1 MKIDTGSAGFL
12 TRYITMLVLY
22 LVADDAATKEM
33 YVAAVTAY
41 MAKPKGERDA
51 GFDLFSVAASVPGMA
66 PTAVGG
72 SSSEGAAVKVS
83 QTCRAAVYDPLLG
96 RFRAY
101 WMLPRS
107 SISKTPLRLANSVG
121 LIDAGYRGP
130 LLAMVYSTGKDFA
143 IAFGDRYFQ
152 IAGPELQPFERI
164 EIVDTIPGGATIR
177 GAGGFGS
184 TGRSGAEIV
193 AAATAANDEFNGGVD
208 YIR

>member
-1 MKIDTGSAGFL
+1 LGSAEFL
-12 TRYITMLVLY
+12 TRYTTMLVLY
-22 LVADDAATKEM
+22 LVPDDPATAEM
-33 YVAAVTAY
+33 YKKQADAY

-51 GFDLFSVAASVPGMA
+51 GFDLFSVAATVPGMNTTMA
-66 PTAVGG
+66 GG
-72 SSSEGAAVKVS
+72 SSSEGTAVKVG
-83 QTCRAAVYDPLLG
+83 QTCRAAVYDPMLG

-107 SISKTPLRLANSVG
+107 SISKTPLRMANSVG

-130 LLAMVYSTGKDFA
+130 LLAMVYSTGRDVA

-164 EIVDTIPGGATIR
+164 EVVNEIPGGATMR
-177 GAGGFGS
+177 GEGGFGS
-184 TGRSGAEIV
+184 TGRTGAT
-193 AAATAANDEFNGGVD
+193 TAFSTNMNGGVD

>member
-1 MKIDTGSAGFL
+1 
-12 TRYITMLVLY
+12 MLVLY
-22 LVADDAATKEM
+22 LVPDDPATKEM
-33 YVAAVTAY
+33 YMKQAEAC
-41 MAKPKGERDA
+41 MAKPRGERDA

-66 PTAVGG
+66 ATAAGG
-72 SSSEGAAVKVS
+72 SSSGGAAVKVS
-83 QTCRAAVYDPLLG
+83 QTCRAAIYDPLLG

-130 LLAMVYSTGKDFA
+130 LLAMLYSTGADFA
-143 IAFGDRYFQ
+143 VGFGDRYFQ

-164 EIVDTIPGGATIR
+164 EIVDEIPGGATIR
-177 GAGGFGS
+177 GEGGFGS
-184 TGRSGAEIV
+184 TGKTGV
-193 AAATAANDEFNGGVD
+193 AAAESQINGGID

>member
-1 MKIDTGSAGFL
+1 
-12 TRYITMLVLY
+12 MLVLY
-22 LVADDAATKEM
+22 LVPDDPATKEM
-33 YVAAVTAY
+33 YMKQAEAY
-41 MAKPKGERDA
+41 MAKPRGERDA
-51 GFDLFSVAASVPGMA
+51 GFDLFSVAATVPGMN
-66 PTAVGG
+66 PTAAGG
-72 SSSEGAAVKVS
+72 SSSGGAAVKVG
-83 QTCRAAVYDPLLG
+83 QTCRAAIYDPMLG

-130 LLAMVYSTGKDFA
+130 LLAMIYSTGNDFA
-143 IAFGDRYFQ
+143 VAFGDRYFQ

-164 EIVDTIPGGATIR
+164 EIVDEIPGGATIR
-177 GAGGFGS
+177 GEGGFGS

-193 AAATAANDEFNGGVD
+193 AAATAANTQFNGGVD

>member
-1 MKIDTGSAGFL
+1 
-12 TRYITMLVLY
+12 
-22 LVADDAATKEM
+22 M
-33 YVAAVTAY
+33 YTAAAVAY
-41 MAKPKGERDA
+41 MAKPRSERDA
-51 GFDLFSVAASVPGMA
+51 GFDLFSVAASVPGMSPMA
-66 PTAVGG
+66 AGG
-72 SSSEGAAVKVS
+72 SSSGGAAVKVG

-130 LLAMVYSTGKDFA
+130 LLAMIYSTGADFA
-143 IAFGDRYFQ
+143 VTAGDRYFQ
-152 IAGPELQPFERI
+152 IAGPELLPFDRI
-164 EIVDTIPGGATIR
+164 EIVDEIPGGATIR

-184 TGRSGAEIV
+184 TGRSGVAEI
-193 AAATAANDEFNGGVD
+193 NGGID

>member
-1 MKIDTGSAGFL
+1 
-12 TRYITMLVLY
+12 MLVLY
-22 LVADDAATKEM
+22 LVPDDPATKEM
-33 YVAAVTAY
+33 YLKQATAY

-51 GFDLFSVAASVPGMA
+51 GFDLFSVAATVPGMS
-66 PTAVGG
+66 PTAAGG
-72 SSSEGAAVKVS
+72 SSSGGAAVKVG
-83 QTCRAAVYDPLLG
+83 QTCRAAVYDPMLG

-130 LLAMVYSTGKDFA
+130 LLAMLYSTGVD
-143 IAFGDRYFQ
+143 ISVAFGDRYFQ

-164 EIVDTIPGGATIR
+164 EIVDEIPGGATIR
-177 GAGGFGS
+177 GEGGIGS
-184 TGRSGAEIV
+184 TGRSGAAI
-193 AAATAANDEFNGGVD
+193 AIDPQINGGID

>member
-1 MKIDTGSAGFL
+1 
-12 TRYITMLVLY
+12 MLVLY
-22 LVADDAATKEM
+22 LVPENDEVKKMYTAA
-33 YVAAVTAY
+33 AAAY
-41 MAKPKGERDA
+41 MAKSRSERDA
-51 GFDLFSVAASVPGMA
+51 GFDLFSVAATVPGMS

-83 QTCRAAVYDPLLG
+83 QTCRAAIYDPMLG

-107 SISKTPLRLANSVG
+107 SISKTPLRMANSVG

-143 IAFGDRYFQ
+143 VAAGDRYFQ

-164 EIVDTIPGGATIR
+164 EIVDEIPGGATAR
-177 GAGGFGS
+177 GEGGFGS
-184 TGRSGAEIV
+184 TGRTGVTTS
-193 AAATAANDEFNGGVD
+193 TALEFNGGVD

>member
-1 MKIDTGSAGFL
+1 
-12 TRYITMLVLY
+12 MLVLY
-22 LVADDAATKEM
+22 IVPDDPATKEM
-33 YVAAVTAY
+33 YMKQAEAY
-41 MAKPKGERDA
+41 MAKPRGERDA

-66 PTAVGG
+66 PTAAGG
-72 SSSEGAAVKVS
+72 SSSEGAAVKIG
-83 QTCRAAVYDPLLG
+83 QTCRAAVYDPMLG

-130 LLAMVYSTGKDFA
+130 LLAMVYSTGRDVA
-143 IAFGDRYFQ
+143 VAFGDRYFQ

-164 EIVDTIPGGATIR
+164 EIVDEIPGGATIR

-193 AAATAANDEFNGGVD
+193 AAATAANAEFNGGVD

>member
-12 TRYITMLVLY
+12 TMYITMLVLY
-22 LVADDAATKEM
+22 LVPDDPATKEM
-33 YVAAVTAY
+33 YMKQAEAY
-41 MAKPKGERDA
+41 MAKPRSERDA

-66 PTAVGG
+66 PTAAGG
-72 SSSEGAAVKVS
+72 SSSEGAAVKIG
-83 QTCRAAVYDPLLG
+83 QTCRAALYDPMLG

-130 LLAMVYSTGKDFA
+130 LLAMVYSTGRDVA
-143 IAFGDRYFQ
+143 VAFGDRYFQ

-164 EIVDTIPGGATIR
+164 EIVDEIPGGATIR

-184 TGRSGAEIV
+184 TGKTGV
-193 AAATAANDEFNGGVD
+193 AADIAAGEFNGGID

>member
-1 MKIDTGSAGFL
+1 
-12 TRYITMLVLY
+12 MLVLY
-22 LVADDAATKEM
+22 LVPDDPATKEM
-33 YVAAVTAY
+33 YLKQATAY

-51 GFDLFSVAASVPGMA
+51 GFDLFSVAATVPGMS
-66 PTAVGG
+66 PTAAGG
-72 SSSEGAAVKVS
+72 SSSGGAAVKVG
-83 QTCRAAVYDPLLG
+83 QTCRAAVYDPMLG

-107 SISKTPLRLANSVG
+107 SISKTPLRMANSVG

-130 LLAMVYSTGKDFA
+130 LLAMLYSTGVDVSV
-143 IAFGDRYFQ
+143 AFGDRYFQ

-177 GAGGFGS
+177 GDGGFGS

-193 AAATAANDEFNGGVD
+193 AAATAANAQFNGGID

>member
-1 MKIDTGSAGFL
+1 
-12 TRYITMLVLY
+12 MLVLY
-22 LVADDAATKEM
+22 LVPEDAATAEM
-33 YVAAVTAY
+33 YKTQAAAY
-41 MAKPKGERDA
+41 MAKPKAERDA
-51 GFDLFSVAASVPGMA
+51 GFDLFSVAASVPGMITMA
-66 PTAVGG
+66 AGG
-72 SSSEGAAVKVS
+72 SRSGGAAVKVS
-83 QTCRAAVYDPLLG
+83 QTCRAAIYDPMLG

-130 LLAMVYSTGKDFA
+130 LLAMVYSTGADFTV
-143 IAFGDRYFQ
+143 AFGERYFQ

-164 EIVDTIPGGATIR
+164 EIVDEIPGGATIR

-184 TGRSGAEIV
+184 TGRSGAAASNTEI
-193 AAATAANDEFNGGVD
+193 NGGVD

>member
-1 MKIDTGSAGFL
+1 
-12 TRYITMLVLY
+12 MLVLY
-22 LVADDAATKEM
+22 LVPENDTVKTM
-33 YVAAVTAY
+33 YTEAAVAY
-41 MAKPKGERDA
+41 MAKPRGERDA
-51 GFDLFSVAASVPGMA
+51 GFDLFSVAATVPGMS
-66 PTAVGG
+66 PTAAGG
-72 SSSEGAAVKVS
+72 SSSGGAAVKVG

-121 LIDAGYRGP
+121 LIDAGYRGT
-130 LLAMVYSTGKDFA
+130 LLAMVYSTGADFA
-143 IAFGDRYFQ
+143 VAAGDRYFQ

-164 EIVDTIPGGATIR
+164 EIVDEIPGGATIR

-184 TGRSGAEIV
+184 TGRSGV
-193 AAATAANDEFNGGVD
+193 AATESQINGGVD

>member
-1 MKIDTGSAGFL
+1 
-12 TRYITMLVLY
+12 MLVLY
-22 LVADDAATKEM
+22 LVPDDPATKEM
-33 YVAAVTAY
+33 YLKQATAY

-51 GFDLFSVAASVPGMA
+51 GFDLFSVAATVPGMS
-66 PTAVGG
+66 PTAAGG
-72 SSSEGAAVKVS
+72 SSSGGAAVKVG
-83 QTCRAAVYDPLLG
+83 QTCRAAVYDPMLG

-107 SISKTPLRLANSVG
+107 SISKTPLRMANSVG

-130 LLAMVYSTGKDFA
+130 LLAMLYSTGVDVSV
-143 IAFGDRYFQ
+143 AFGDRYFQ

-164 EIVDTIPGGATIR
+164 EIVDTIPGVATIR
-177 GAGGFGS
+177 GDGGFGS

-193 AAATAANDEFNGGVD
+193 AAATAANAQFNGGID